1 MSGFVAL
8 LRGRGRVY
16 LLEAIV
22 CFSGPVLLLGL
33 GLVALP
39 LAFADSTEPLLRW
52 QLTGM
57 LLGGFIGLWGVIQL
71 VLKVAYPRRE
81 VASPRAIVFALLIG
95 IGAVLAFYQ
104 GMRLSPAATMLLV
117 VMPLLGAA
125 HFLFLG
131 RDYLTRRGS

>member
-16 LLEAIV
+16 LLEAVV
-22 CFSGPVLLLGL
+22 CFASPILLLGL

-39 LAFADSTEPLLRW
+39 VAFADDAEPLLRW
-52 QLTGM
+52 QLTGL

-71 VLKVAYPRRE
+71 VLKVAYPKRE
-81 VASPRAIVFALLIG
+81 VARPRVIVCTLLIG
-95 IGAVLAFYQ
+95 IGALLVFYQ
-104 GMRLSPAATMLLV
+104 GMLLSPAATMLLV
-117 VMPLLGAA
+117 VLPMLGVA

-131 RDYLTRRGS
+131 RDYLVRGRS